1 MDTDVQPASDAGDP
15 SLPVGVYRDLE
26 GRFFQLLGIGHHS
39 ASGEVL
45 AVLVA
50 LYPSTSHAIVLEP
63 LTKFQAEAT
72 VSGQTVPCYE
82 YVGSVVPADL
92 LGTG

>member
-1 MDTDVQPASDAGDP
+1 MKVEVRPEPPDGDP

-82 YVGSVVPADL
+82 YVGSAVPADL